1 MNQNYSYIL
10 HSNGSK
16 FFIHFH
22 YVTNMM
28 ITLSLISLKLGSFQ
42 NLSTFTNSEQV
53 PERVSWN
60 WLFQVPFLKLKR
72 DKMKKLFLLEGNNYN
87 RKILMIDI
95 FCWNF
100 WSQNLNELEI
110 TLRNQNV
117 KKKQI
122 PKGVDERIQSFPL

>member
-1 MNQNYSYIL
+1 
-10 HSNGSK
+10 
-16 FFIHFH
+16 
-22 YVTNMM
+22 
-28 ITLSLISLKLGSFQ
+28 
-42 NLSTFTNSEQV
+42 
-53 PERVSWN
+53 
-60 WLFQVPFLKLKR
+60 
-72 DKMKKLFLLEGNNYN
+72 
-87 RKILMIDI
+87 MIDI